1 MRGPLPGS
9 AGAHHAGLDSLIIEY
24 SLMHKLGSTGLHSK
38 IILGEGNFRLAR
50 VAVLGNKIAS
60 IASQH
65 HVIYLALSTFWHV
78 HHFADV
84 SKMVCYIFAVVYRRS
99 LNKSP
104 GDYEG
109 FGGTIFLYIC
119 SANL

>member
-1 MRGPLPGS
+1 MFGFGEF
-9 AGAHHAGLDSLIIEY
+9 GAGLDSLIIEY

-65 HVIYLALSTFWHV
+65 HVIYLALSTFWHGYR
-78 HHFADV
+78 FADV
-84 SKMVCYIFAVVYRRS
+84 SKTISCIFACVYRRFF
-99 LNKSP
+99 
-104 GDYEG
+104 G
-109 FGGTIFLYIC
+109 FF
-119 SANL
+119 ND